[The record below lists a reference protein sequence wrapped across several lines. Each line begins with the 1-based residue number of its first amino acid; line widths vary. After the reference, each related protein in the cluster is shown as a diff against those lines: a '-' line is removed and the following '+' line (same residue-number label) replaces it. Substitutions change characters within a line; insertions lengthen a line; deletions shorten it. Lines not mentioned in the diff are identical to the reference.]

1 MKNKG
6 ILVIIVIAAVAFL
19 VYNAAYT
26 VDETQQVI
34 ITQFGRIVGTPKT
47 DPGLRFKVPFI
58 QRANYFAK
66 NLLDW
71 DGDPGQIPTLDKTF
85 IWVDTF
91 ARWKIT
97 DPVKFFQ
104 TVNNQFNAVG
114 KLNDII
120 DPSVRN
126 AITSNSLIEAVR
138 KSSRSLDTSDVD
150 IEDRIRTSYAVTV
163 GREKITQGILKQAQP
178 KLAQFG
184 IELVDVKIKRINY
197 VEQVRKSV
205 YNRMIAE
212 RKQIAERFRSEGKG
226 EAQKIL
232 GERERELKLIT
243 SEAYRR
249 AQVIKGKADAEVTSI
264 LAEAY
269 GADPEFYSFN
279 KTLGIYSE
287 ALDDTSSLVLSTDSE
302 GFCNIRLFDVHV
314 KQVGQQPDTGLLRR
328 GDAVLSPLFRRRRA
342 RSTALPRC
350 SCRSRHTRPATACS
364 SRRSGST

>member
-6 ILVIIVIAAVAFL
+6 IFIIIIVAAAAFL
-19 VYNAAYT
+19 IYNAAYT
-26 VDETQQVI
+26 VDETEQVV

-47 DPGLRFKVPFI
+47 DPGLKFKVPFI
-58 QRANYFAK
+58 QRANYFPK

-97 DPVKFFQ
+97 DAVKFFQ
-104 TVNNQFNAVG
+104 TVNNQFNAIG

-120 DPSVRN
+120 DPAVRN
-126 AITSNSLIEAVR
+126 FITSHSLIEAVR

-150 IEDRIRTSYAVTV
+150 IEDTIRTSYSVTV

-205 YNRMIAE
+205 YGRMVAE
-212 RKQIAERFRSEGKG
+212 RKQIAEKYRSEGKG

-232 GERERELKLIT
+232 GERERDLQEIT
-243 SEAYRR
+243 SQAYRK
-249 AQVIKGKADAEVTSI
+249 AQEIKGKADAEATI
-264 LAEAY
+264 IYAEAY
-269 GADPEFYSFN
+269 GVDPEFYSFVQ
-279 KTLGIYSE
+279 TLEIYDQS
-287 ALDDTSSLVLSTDSE
+287 LDGENTLMLSTESE
-302 GFCNIRLFDVHV
+302 FLKYLKEFP
-314 KQVGQQPDTGLLRR
+314 Q
-328 GDAVLSPLFRRRRA
+328 
-342 RSTALPRC
+342 
-350 SCRSRHTRPATACS
+350 
-364 SRRSGST
+364 